1 METRLAAIRA
11 AFPSEGLF
19 AEKDWLLSP
28 EPFSISARQH
38 EDLEK
43 LGFRL
48 LLFQRACNEL
58 YFRSVNGKA
67 PAWVAD
73 YVDRGKPAEL
83 IELGRRK
90 ATRTDLPAVIRPDL
104 VVTEGGYAIAELDSV
119 PGGIGLTAWLN
130 QTYAR
135 FGTFDVIG
143 GERGMIDGFASI
155 VPEGRILVSQE
166 SATYRP
172 EMKWLAR
179 ETNGALRVE
188 EAEAM
193 RVPAPHYR
201 FYELFD
207 LPNLPASAL
216 MQSAPVTPPLKAFLE
231 EKLWFALFW
240 ARPLREFW
248 RRELSERHWL
258 ELQKFIPMTW
268 IVDPTPV
275 PHHAVIPGLEI
286 QDWRELSTFSQKQ
299 RDLVLKIS
307 GFSEIGWG
315 SRSVTIG
322 SDVPHQE
329 WEAAVKRAIEEFPH
343 HPWIVQRFHHARLI
357 EHPYFDPATGEQRT
371 MRGRVRLCPYYFVH
385 DGKAKMEGALATIV
399 PADKKI
405 LHGMKDAILVP
416 TMVATV

>member
-1 METRLAAIRA
+1 MQTRLAAIRA
-11 AFPSEGLF
+11 AFPVEGLF

-28 EPFSISARQH
+28 EPFVVSPRQH
-38 EDLEK
+38 EELKK
-43 LGFRL
+43 LGYRL
-48 LLFQRACNEL
+48 LLYQRACNEL

-67 PAWVAD
+67 PAWIAD
-73 YVDRGKPAEL
+73 YVDRGKPADL
-83 IELGRRK
+83 IALGRRK
-90 ATRTDLPAVIRPDL
+90 ETRAELPAVIRPDL
-104 VVTEGGYAIAELDSV
+104 IVTEDGYAIAELDTV
-119 PGGIGLTAWLN
+119 PGGIGVTAWLN

-135 FGTFDVIG
+135 FGTFDMIG
-143 GERGMIDGFASI
+143 GEREMIDGFAAI
-155 VPEGRILVSQE
+155 VPEGRVLVSNE

-172 EMKWLAR
+172 EMQWLSR
-179 ETNGALRVE
+179 QTDGQLRVE

-193 RVPAPHYR
+193 TAPAPHYR

-207 LPNLPASAL
+207 LPNLPASVL
-216 MQSAPVTPPLKAFLE
+216 TQSAPVTPPMKAFLE
-231 EKLWFALFW
+231 EKLWFAPFW

-258 ELQKFIPMTW
+258 ELQRFIPMTW

-286 QDWRELSTFSQKQ
+286 QDWQELAKFSQKQ

-315 SRSVTIG
+315 SRSVTVG
-322 SDVPHQE
+322 SDVPHHD
-329 WEAAVKRAIEEFPH
+329 WEAAVKRAIEDFPH
-343 HPWIVQRFHHARLI
+343 HPWIVQKFHHARLVD
-357 EHPYFDPATGEQRT
+357 HPYFDSATGEQKT
-371 MRGRVRLCPYYFVH
+371 MRGRVRLCPYYFVRE
-385 DGKAKMEGALATIV
+385 GKATMSGALATIV

-416 TMVATV
+416 TMVGG

>member
-1 METRLAAIRA
+1 MQTRLAAIRA
-11 AFPSEGLF
+11 AFPVEGLF

-28 EPFSISARQH
+28 EPFVVSPRQH
-38 EDLEK
+38 EELKK
-43 LGFRL
+43 LGYRL

-67 PAWVAD
+67 PAWIAD
-73 YVDRGKPAEL
+73 YVDRGKPADL
-83 IELGRRK
+83 IALGRRK
-90 ATRTDLPAVIRPDL
+90 ETRAELPAVIRPDL
-104 VVTEGGYAIAELDSV
+104 IVTEDGYAIAELDTV
-119 PGGIGLTAWLN
+119 PGGIGVTAWLN

-135 FGTFDVIG
+135 FGTFDMIG
-143 GERGMIDGFASI
+143 GEREMIDGFASI
-155 VPEGRILVSQE
+155 VPEGRVLVSNE

-172 EMKWLAR
+172 EMQWLSR
-179 ETNGALRVE
+179 QTDGQLRVE

-193 RVPAPHYR
+193 TAPAPHYR

-207 LPNLPASAL
+207 LPNLPASVL
-216 MQSAPVTPPLKAFLE
+216 TQSAPVTPPMKAFLE

-258 ELQKFIPMTW
+258 ELQRFIPMTW

-286 QDWRELSTFSQKQ
+286 QDWQELAKFSQKQ

-315 SRSVTIG
+315 SRSVTVG
-322 SDVPHQE
+322 SDVPHHD
-329 WEAAVKRAIEEFPH
+329 WEAAVKRAIEDFPH
-343 HPWIVQRFHHARLI
+343 HPWIVQKFHHARLVD
-357 EHPYFDPATGEQRT
+357 HPYFDSATGEQKT
-371 MRGRVRLCPYYFVH
+371 MRGRVRLCPYYFVRE
-385 DGKAKMEGALATIV
+385 GKATMSGALATIV

-416 TMVATV
+416 TMVGG

>member
-1 METRLAAIRA
+1 VIRA

-28 EPFSISARQH
+28 EPFPISARQQ
-38 EDLEK
+38 EALEK
-43 LGFRL
+43 LGYRL

-90 ATRTDLPAVIRPDL
+90 ETRNDLPAVIRPDL
-104 VVTEGGYAIAELDSV
+104 IVTEDGYAIAELDTV
-119 PGGIGLTAWLN
+119 PGGIGVTAWLN

-135 FGTFDVIG
+135 FGAFDVIG
-143 GERGMIDGFASI
+143 GEQGMIDAFISI

-166 SATYRP
+166 AATYRP
-172 EMKWLAR
+172 EMKWLAQQS
-179 ETNGALRVE
+179 NGALRVE
-188 EAEAM
+188 EAELMTTA
-193 RVPAPHYR
+193 APHYR

-207 LPNLPASAL
+207 LPNLPAPAL

-258 ELQKFIPMTW
+258 ELQKVIPLTW
-268 IVDPTPV
+268 IVDPMPV

-286 QDWRELSTFSQKQ
+286 QDWRELATFSQKQ

-315 SRSVTIG
+315 SRSVRIG
-322 SDVPHQE
+322 SDLPHHE
-329 WEAAVKRAIEEFPH
+329 WEAAIRRAVEDFPH
-343 HPWIVQRFHHARLI
+343 HPWIVQRFHHARLVD
-357 EHPYFDPATGEQRT
+357 HPYFDSVTGEQKT

-385 DGKAKMEGALATIV
+385 DGTAKMEGALATIV

-405 LHGMKDAILVP
+405 LHGMKDAALVP
-416 TMVATV
+416 TMIQ